1 MQKFGEARVSFL
13 RRVHTCRPTIRRP
26 SRRPC
31 KIPGRWVGLPCSS
44 RTREA
49 ERGWEPWDLPC
60 EQQGEDRTWN
70 QPSLGL
76 ELCSLH

>member
-1 MQKFGEARVSFL
+1 MGKHAFPFHAVWTPAVSRYAGPL
-13 RRVHTCRPTIRRP
+13 VVPVKSLGGGWGYIVP
-26 SRRPC
+26 YE
-31 KIPGRWVGLPCSS
+31 
-44 RTREA
+44 REKL
-49 ERGWEPWDLPC
+49 GFQEPWDLPC

>member
-13 RRVHTCRPTIRRP
+13 CRVLTCRPTIRRP
-26 SRRPC
+26 SRCPR
-31 KIPGRWVGLPCSS
+31 KIPGRWVGLHCSS

-49 ERGWEPWDLPC
+49 GVLGAWALPC
-60 EQQGEDRTWN
+60 EQQGEDRTWH